1 MSIQPEELVKG
12 IGKLASLPEVCIRL
26 NEMVEDPR
34 YSAMEVG
41 DVIGRDAALTA
52 QLLRLVNSAFFNFP
66 AKVSTITRAVMIIGE
81 RELRY
86 LVLAMSAVKAF
97 ANVPVEL
104 VSMETFWRHCV
115 YCGVVAKLIA
125 VRCNVLHSERLFVA
139 GLLHDIGLLVTLNRV
154 PELERVALHRAASM
168 EEPVFMAEQEVFGQ
182 SCDHAAVGGAL
193 LKSWN
198 LPPDLCD
205 TVAYHHNVAGAGD
218 AMLDAAIVHIANLVA
233 NRSESATVGAFEVT
247 SGDPLAWELTGLSE
261 DIIPALQEEAGP
273 MFAESWALIQPM
285 FNRA

>member
-34 YSAMEVG
+34 YSSMQVG
-41 DVIGRDAALTA
+41 DVIGRDPALTA
-52 QLLRLVNSAFFNFP
+52 QLLRLVNSAFFSFP
-66 AKVSTITRAVMIIGE
+66 AKVSTISRAVMIIGE

-97 ANVPVEL
+97 AQVPVEL
-104 VSMETFWRHCV
+104 VSMESFWRHSV

-125 VRCNVLHSERLFVA
+125 AKCDVLHPERLFVA
-139 GLLHDIGLLVTLNRV
+139 GLLHDIGLLVMLNRT
-154 PELERVALHRAASM
+154 PELERVALQRAASAD
-168 EEPVFMAEQEVFGQ
+168 EPVFMAEREVFGEG
-182 SCDHAAVGGAL
+182 CDHAVIGSVL

-198 LPPDLCD
+198 LPPQLCQA
-205 TVAYHHNVAGAGD
+205 VACHHEIERAGEAR
-218 AMLDAAIVHIANLVA
+218 LDAAIIHLANLVT
-233 NRSESATVGAFEVT
+233 NYSEMATVGGFDVV
-247 SGDPLAWELTGLSE
+247 SGDPMAWELTGLSE
-261 DIIPALQEEAGP
+261 DIVPILQEEAGP

-285 FNRA
+285 FHRA

>member
-1 MSIQPEELVKG
+1 MSVRPEELVKG

-34 YSAMEVG
+34 YSSMEVG
-41 DVIGRDAALTA
+41 DVIGRDPALTS

-66 AKVSTITRAVMIIGE
+66 GKVSTISRAVMIIGE

-97 ANVPVEL
+97 AQVPVEL
-104 VSMETFWRHCV
+104 VSMETFWRHSV

-125 VRCNVLHSERLFVA
+125 AKCNVLHRERLFVA
-139 GLLHDIGLLVTLNRV
+139 GLLHDIGLLVTLNRA
-154 PELERVALHRAASM
+154 PELERVALQRAASSD
-168 EEPVFMAEQEVFGQ
+168 EPVFLAEQEVFGDD
-182 SCDHAAVGGAL
+182 CDHAAIGCAM

-198 LPPDLCD
+198 LPAELCEA
-205 TVAYHHNVAGAGD
+205 VACHHDVARAGD
-218 AMLDAAIVHIANLVA
+218 ARLDAAIVHIANLVA
-233 NRSESATVGAFEVT
+233 NSSEPATVGAHDVVAV
-247 SGDPLAWELTGLSE
+247 DPLAWELTGLSE
-261 DIIPALQEEAGP
+261 EDVPQLQEEAGP

-285 FNRA
+285 FHQA